1 MAAPCAVVPSEGG
14 VVDDTGPCFR
24 AGGDPQY
31 IRSENAG
38 YGSKLKWTHTTD
50 SPTASNYGSW
60 TLHFEEAGR
69 YRVEAFTQA
78 PFAQSK
84 QAVYLVKHGGEE
96 TAAEIDQTSHD
107 GWTTLGEF
115 EFAAGGSQSVRVNDN
130 TGEPNESNTQ
140 LVFDAVQLTRLDGK
154 DGDGDGDADG
164 DGDGDGDGD
173 ESGGGG
179 MTSACAAGGT
189 SSGPA
194 GALCLLGL
202 ALVVARRRRGSAS
215 KQMQH

>member
-1 MAAPCAVVPSEGG
+1 M
-14 VVDDTGPCFR
+14 VDDTGPCFR
-24 AGGDPQY
+24 AGGPSEY

-130 TGEPNESNTQ
+130 TGESNETDTQ

-154 DGDGDGDADG
+154 DGDGDGDV

-173 ESGGGG
+173 ESDGGG

-194 GALCLLGL
+194 GGLCLLGL
-202 ALVVARRRRGSAS
+202 ALMVARRRRRGSAS
-215 KQMQH
+215 KQMQHLPLSRTGWPD